1 LNYRNFVSLWPVD
14 LLFVC
19 IGNNQRHQKYFDIGV
34 PNLNGNVKVGV
45 VKGYFGH
52 ITSWIDA
59 AWFRWHH
66 IFDWWH
72 DLGGIISWIGGI
84 V

>member
-1 LNYRNFVSLWPVD
+1 
-14 LLFVC
+14 
-19 IGNNQRHQKYFDIGV
+19 V